1 MTEASE
7 RERELQQQV
16 CTLQEEL
23 SSVRVELEH
32 FRSLS
37 QQEESRL
44 VDERDAL
51 RERLEDTRRDL
62 KLNDETLAQTVFQYN
77 GQVSTLKSECALL
90 STKLEHERQV
100 RQQLEAEAETSKTR
114 LQVALQETERC
125 QVCMCAVCVFKI
137 RCIRCIFVLPF
148 AAAIVWCQF
157 YILHP

>member
-23 SSVRVELEH
+23 SSVRVDLEH

-100 RQQLEAEAETSKTR
+100 RQQLEAEAETNKTR

-125 QVCMCAVCVFKI
+125 QVRMCAVCGFNI
-137 RCIRCIFVLPF
+137 RSIRCIFVLLF
-148 AAAIVWCQF
+148 VTAIVWCQF